1 MVSRVVFERISVL
14 GIALMVLVFL
24 IGLQNDLS
32 GILTPSAR

>member
-32 GILTPSAR
+32 GILTPAR